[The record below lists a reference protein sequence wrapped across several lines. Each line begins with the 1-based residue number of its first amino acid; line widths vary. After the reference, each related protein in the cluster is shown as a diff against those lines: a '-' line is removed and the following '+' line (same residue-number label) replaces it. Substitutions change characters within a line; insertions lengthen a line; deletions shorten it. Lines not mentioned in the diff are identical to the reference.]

1 MDVCIKVDLKR
12 FEDRIYA
19 EFQQGERDS
28 RTLYVEP
35 RVNGEPCLLPSDIKA
50 KIQYDKPDNK
60 TINREA
66 AIRDNRVVI
75 PITEQMCTTEGICN
89 CKISFYT
96 DTQFQQDGTITQ
108 GITVLKTSL
117 FKIRIKG
124 GMIDEAHIV
133 SSDEFSDLLAAL
145 QRVDKVIN
153 DFTIL
158 NEEYTV
164 ITEECIQAT
173 ADLRSLESDVTRT
186 EASRVTSE
194 TARSFEEALR
204 NEADKQ
210 RESAEKKRQEAETQ
224 RNSKMN
230 TLITRSETVLTN
242 TETACLET
250 QNAVT
255 DSYMAV
261 LDITTRRDNGEFTG
275 LQGPTGPTGATGP
288 QGPQGI
294 QGQTG
299 QRGPTGERG
308 DTGVIVPANSMFAF
322 AGDEDGNLYVC
333 FGDDITPPQF
343 EVDVSGNIYY
353 IIPDA

>member
-194 TARSFEEALR
+194 TARGTTLGKMFPKPIPVFQKFVESLTVPIGQYTLVQHAVFSLYRGIEHLPFPVFGRRKRTVSFKTAAVFQKGKR
-204 NEADKQ
+204 N
-210 RESAEKKRQEAETQ
+210 
-224 RNSKMN
+224 
-230 TLITRSETVLTN
+230 
-242 TETACLET
+242 
-250 QNAVT
+250 
-255 DSYMAV
+255 
-261 LDITTRRDNGEFTG
+261 
-275 LQGPTGPTGATGP
+275 
-288 QGPQGI
+288 
-294 QGQTG
+294 
-299 QRGPTGERG
+299 
-308 DTGVIVPANSMFAF
+308 
-322 AGDEDGNLYVC
+322 
-333 FGDDITPPQF
+333 
-343 EVDVSGNIYY
+343 
-353 IIPDA
+353 